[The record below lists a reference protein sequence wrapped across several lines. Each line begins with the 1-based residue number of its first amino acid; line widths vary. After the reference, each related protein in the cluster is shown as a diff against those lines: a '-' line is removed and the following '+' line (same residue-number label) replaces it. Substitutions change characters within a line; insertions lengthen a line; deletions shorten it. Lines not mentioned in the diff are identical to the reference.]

1 MRYEAIHSFVML
13 RGAKCDESLLRLR
26 TAASSPAVRRTV
38 PIPGVWLAAV
48 EGRPITNRRS
58 RLGRCAM
65 VITSAAT
72 VWQDYLPSI
81 SPRRESNVMCSASS
95 SLTPATPAFMRPAAW
110 RRRSSAY

>member
-38 PIPGVWLAAV
+38 PIPEVWLAAV

-58 RLGRCAM
+58 RLGRCAI

-81 SPRRESNVMCSASS
+81 SPRSGIKRYVQRVLVLDAGNASVHAAC
-95 SLTPATPAFMRPAAW
+95 SLTA
-110 RRRSSAY
+110 SESCI